1 VRPGRRTTTRRGEP
15 LTSLKGPGAK
25 RGAAATAVSAYGNR
39 RHGSRSRT
47 TSDEADGAVIFE
59 APAKSQRAGAAGSR
73 ATRRSAAAIEGA
85 DVHVKVQRLKPA
97 DACHAL
103 QSPGTTAPV
112 TGSVRR
118 GVA

>member
-1 VRPGRRTTTRRGEP
+1 M
-15 LTSLKGPGAK
+15 
-25 RGAAATAVSAYGNR
+25 
-39 RHGSRSRT
+39 
-47 TSDEADGAVIFE
+47 ICE

-73 ATRRSAAAIEGA
+73 TTRRSAAAIEGA
-85 DVHVKVQRLKPA
+85 DAHLKVQLLKPA
-97 DACHAL
+97 DACHAV